1 MLERTG
7 GYLKPRDPDTA
18 PAQSLELEQQGFTLV
33 KNALDERQIAQL
45 TDEVTGIFKQYTR
58 DDRAGKKRSV
68 EDDEMFRYEALNRG
82 ALCQKLVSNPRILEI
97 IEPLLGQDC
106 HVIANTA
113 WRNTA
118 GHPGSHGGQ
127 HWHIDAGPHIPLPE
141 GTCWPKEIPHP
152 VFAIGMHIYLQDCNL
167 DDGPTGIIPGS
178 HFSGHFPPR
187 DQAMDENLQY
197 EGQGVVPII
206 AKAGDIAF
214 FVSDVWHRRMPTG
227 ADDAGRFF
235 VQIHYGRRDI
245 AQRILSSRQNHQL
258 SEAALV
264 RAESAREKTVVGI
277 HEPFF
282 YDG

>member
-1 MLERTG
+1 MMKRSG

-18 PAQSLELEQQGFTLV
+18 PAESLELEQQGFTLV
-33 KNALDERQIAQL
+33 KKALDTGEIAQL
-45 TDEVTGIFKQYTR
+45 ADEVADIFRQYAR
-58 DDRAGKKRSV
+58 DDRAGKNRTV
-68 EDDEMFRYEALNRG
+68 EDDEMFRYEMLNRS
-82 ALCQKLVSNPRILEI
+82 ALCQKLVSNRHILDV

-118 GHPGSHGGQ
+118 RHPGSHGGQ
-127 HWHIDAGPHIPLPE
+127 HWHIDAGPHIPLAE
-141 GTCWPKEIPHP
+141 GTSWPKEIPHP
-152 VFAIGMHIYLQDCNL
+152 VFAIGIHVYLKDCNP

-178 HFSGHFPPR
+178 HFSGRFPPR
-187 DQAMDENLQY
+187 EQAMDENLEY

-227 ADDAGRFF
+227 PDDDGRFF
-235 VQIHYGRRDI
+235 VQVHYGRRDI
-245 AQRILSSRQNHQL
+245 AQRILSSRQNNQL
-258 SEAALV
+258 SDAALA
-264 RAESAREKTVVGI
+264 RAESTREKTVIGF